1 MKLVFVE
8 YIKYIL
14 SVSWVPCIYYLQVSQ
29 SKSRL
34 QVIFLAAG
42 RDLAVKGDTPVVL
55 LVDFGRF
62 LEIAISDVSVGEC
75 EGVGDCVRVHVCV
88 TACVRGG
95 MEPEH

>member
-1 MKLVFVE
+1 M
-8 YIKYIL
+8 
-14 SVSWVPCIYYLQVSQ
+14 SQ

-34 QVIFLAAG
+34 QVILAAG

-55 LVDFGRF
+55 LVDIGRF

-75 EGVGDCVRVHVCV
+75 EGVGECVRVHVYV

-95 MEPEH
+95 LKPEY